1 MKTDRKSSTRMR
13 TKAGLSRD
21 VSVVMEK
28 AWGKA
33 AHCQRGIRKLQPPKR
48 PSPRRHHID
57 AEKNCEID
65 EPVVPKATLRV
76 PTRSFQITRFLNL
89 PLSLRGEPAAV
100 IANSRCVC

>member
-21 VSVVMEK
+21 VAVVMEK

-48 PSPRRHHID
+48 PSPRRHID
-57 AEKNCEID
+57 GEKNCEI
-65 EPVVPKATLRV
+65 EPVVPKPTLRA
-76 PTRSFQITRFLNL
+76 PTRCFQITRFLNL